1 MENIVFKVKE
11 FGNYCLSVCKNEEK
25 KKFINGCLLNNNKSH
40 NLMFVKYLRVQDD
53 TEDKSVVEKD
63 ISGNEVISHKHSQ
76 LNEFVFIFGLD
87 DNEEVKNKLKEY
99 LDYFISVKDSINL
112 DL

>member
-1 MENIVFKVKE
+1 MENIVLKVKE
-11 FGNYCLSVCKNEEK
+11 FGNYCLSVCNNEEK
-25 KKFINGCLLNNNKSH
+25 KNIIIGCLLNNNKSH

-63 ISGNEVISHKHSQ
+63 ISGNEVISHKYSQ
-76 LNEFVFIFGLD
+76 LSEFVFIFGLN
-87 DNEEVKNKLKEY
+87 DNENVKNKLKEY